1 MNFKKHLPFIIA
13 LIAVII
19 YYCYGGKNME
29 KEAKNNYINFNKS
42 NLNDKL
48 LGIDYYARGVKII
61 FKYNQ
66 YVFYPRTSDLNDNS
80 IFNATAETGDS
91 IYKKPFQEILTL
103 KKKNGKEYKYLF
115 QKFK

>member
-1 MNFKKHLPFIIA
+1 MNFKKYLPFIIA

-19 YYCYGGKNME
+19 HYCYGG

-48 LGIDYYARGVKII
+48 LGTDYYARGVKII

-80 IFNATAETGDS
+80 IFNATTEIGDS
-91 IYKKPFQEILTL
+91 IYKKPFQKILTL
-103 KKKNGKEYKYLF
+103 KKKNGKEYKYSF
-115 QKFK
+115 REFK